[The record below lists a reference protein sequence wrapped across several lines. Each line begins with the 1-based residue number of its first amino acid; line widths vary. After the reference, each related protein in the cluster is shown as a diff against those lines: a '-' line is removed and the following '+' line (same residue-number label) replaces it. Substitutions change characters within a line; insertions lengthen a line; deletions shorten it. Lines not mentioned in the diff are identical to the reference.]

1 VTWELLLI
9 PSAPGVVVA
18 FLLLAAWLEDRT
30 LAPRPVVVRARPGT
44 DGEAGQERPARS

>member
-30 LAPRPVVVRARPGT
+30 LAPRPAVVRARPGA
-44 DGEAGQERPARS
+44 DGGTRQEGPPRS